1 MMTESQKKKAGD
13 VLCDIGKYMLTVV
26 PFSYF
31 LSDKPSAVWI
41 VIGTAF
47 FGVLF
52 ILFGLYTVLKRFLLE
67 GIGIMRTGDKY
78 YGTYLFYFILHAHC
92 SNRIGLGYIS
102 IIHYP

>member
-1 MMTESQKKKAGD
+1 MMTESQKKKVGV

-31 LSDKPSAVWI
+31 LSDKPDAVWI

-52 ILFGLYTVLKRFLLE
+52 ILFGLYFVKHAESKSVLGKGMKKKFKLMKNAVYSVE
-67 GIGIMRTGDKY
+67 EIT
-78 YGTYLFYFILHAHC
+78 
-92 SNRIGLGYIS
+92 S
-102 IIHYP
+102 

>member
-31 LSDKPSAVWI
+31 LSDKPAAVWI

-52 ILFGLYTVLKRFLLE
+52 ILFGLYFVKHAESKSVLGKGKKKKFKLMKNAVYSVE
-67 GIGIMRTGDKY
+67 EIT
-78 YGTYLFYFILHAHC
+78 
-92 SNRIGLGYIS
+92 S
-102 IIHYP
+102 

>member
-52 ILFGLYTVLKRFLLE
+52 ILFGLYFVKYAESETEFGKGKKKKFRLMKNTVYSVE
-67 GIGIMRTGDKY
+67 E
-78 YGTYLFYFILHAHC
+78 
-92 SNRIGLGYIS
+92 IS
-102 IIHYP
+102 S